1 MTDRSGAW
9 MPREQWDALV
19 RGEDCPACEE
29 VRSTAV
35 ANEHGFFVT
44 DLDVSR
50 LRLVRIQ
57 FIPGYCVLL
66 AHRHV
71 REPYELGPD
80 ERFCFFEDMLAV
92 GRALEQV
99 FGAIKLNFEIL
110 GNAVPHLHVHIKP
123 RYYGDP
129 APNRII
135 DQNAAQVFLTPEP
148 YAQRADL
155 IRSALRTSDLR
166 GAW

>member
-1 MTDRSGAW
+1 MADRSGEW
-9 MPREQWDALV
+9 MARERWDALV
-19 RGEDCPACEE
+19 RGDGCPACDE
-29 VRSTAV
+29 VQTTAV
-35 ANEHGFFVT
+35 EHEQGFFVT

-50 LRLVRIQ
+50 LRLARNQ

-66 AHRHV
+66 ARRHV
-71 REPYELGPD
+71 REPYELD
-80 ERFCFFEDMLAV
+80 REDRARFFEDMLQV
-92 GRALEQV
+92 GRALEHA

-135 DQNAAQVFLTPEP
+135 DQNAEHVYLTP
-148 YAQRADL
+148 RAYEERVER
-155 IRSALRTSDLR
+155 IRSVLRTSDPR